1 MDYQPDFRRPDDG
14 EAFGI
19 RGFIGLGLL
28 VMGVLIALWV
38 FVTVLD
44 FLEDP
49 AELMKYRAIIDKDL
63 ETGWDM
69 DEGGSGMVI
78 PSTVLSYFILFLVMG
93 ICVKVAG
100 LFIRGGTDLLTGSGY
115 NLARRFE
122 RKVEEIRS
130 LMRDKPNG

>member
-1 MDYQPDFRRPDDG
+1 MDHPSNYMRQDEG

-28 VMGVLIALWV
+28 ALGVLIALWV
-38 FVTVLD
+38 FVTVID

-69 DEGGSGMVI
+69 DDNGSGMVI
-78 PSTVLSYFILFLVMG
+78 PSTVLSYFILFLIMG

-130 LMRDKPNG
+130 IIQNKTN